1 MRKSIISIILFFA
14 LVAYGYA
21 QCTAENDAV
30 QPGETLVYDLKFNW
44 KFIWVDAGKANLSVQ
59 SVT

>member
-30 QPGETLVYDLKFNW
+30 QPGENLVYDLKFNW
-44 KFIWVDAGKANLSVQ
+44 KLYGSMLVRQICRYSR
-59 SVT
+59 